1 MSEDDK
7 KSQDR
12 RHEKTQ
18 EEWAS
23 SVTDHFRQTRT
34 FRAEDIIRVLGNPLE
49 GVEVKAMP
57 EKCFSGKT
65 ERR

>member
-12 RHEKTQ
+12 RYEKTQ
-18 EEWAS
+18 EEWVS
-23 SVTDHFRQTRT
+23 SVTDHFQRTGT

-49 GVEVKAMP
+49 GVEVKAVP
-57 EKCFSGKT
+57 EMCFSGKA